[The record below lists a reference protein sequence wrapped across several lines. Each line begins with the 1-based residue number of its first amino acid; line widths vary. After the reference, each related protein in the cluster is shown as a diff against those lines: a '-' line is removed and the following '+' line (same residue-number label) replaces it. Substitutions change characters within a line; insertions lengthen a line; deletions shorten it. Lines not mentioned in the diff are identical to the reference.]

1 VLACVPTTEAAE
13 GLLRGIEDE
22 RFEVR
27 YACGRA
33 LLAIREANKSVV
45 IALDRIVAVVT
56 REVGRDTRIWETG
69 VDDADDTAPSLID
82 RLRLDRL
89 DRSLE
94 HIFNVLALHLDPE
107 SLRTTFRALHKEED
121 ALRGLALEYLET
133 VLPDQVRDLVWP
145 FLGEERPMRA
155 ARPAEDILADLV
167 RVRSA

>member
-1 VLACVPTTEAAE
+1 VDAAE
-13 GLLRGIEDE
+13 GLVRGIEDD

-33 LLAIREANKSVV
+33 LLAIREANQSIV
-45 IALDRIVAVVT
+45 IALDRIVGIIT
-56 REVGRDTRIWETG
+56 REVGRDAQLWETG
-69 VDDADDTAPSLID
+69 LDDAEDTAPSLVD

-89 DRSLE
+89 DRSVE
-94 HIFNVLALHLDPE
+94 HVFNVLALHLDPE
-107 SLRTTFRALHKEED
+107 SLRTAFKALHKEED

-133 VLPDQVRDLVWP
+133 VLPDQVRDVVWP

-155 ARPAEDILADLV
+155 ARPAKDVLADLV